1 MVTSKYY
8 NFPIPKY
15 WGLGF
20 KSPRKMASKSPRK
33 MASKS
38 PRKRLLNVK
47 SVKSRSLFH
56 FK

>member
-33 MASKS
+33 
-38 PRKRLLNVK
+38 RLLNVK